1 MAGEIEL
8 KSLLDTIKSNPAVP
22 DDIKKKAEDTLG
34 PGPVYVSDVVIYRI
48 VVIVLGATVILTV
61 AGGLGLAFLGSPD
74 NYKIPPELIALGSA
88 AVGALA
94 GLLAPSPGQSK
105 GS

>member
-1 MAGEIEL
+1 MPAQEQL
-8 KSLLDTIKSNPAVP
+8 KTLLETIKSDPTVP
-22 DDIKKKAEDTLG
+22 DAIKKKAEDTLG
-34 PGPVYVSDVVIYRI
+34 QGPVYVSDIVIYRI
-48 VVIVLGATVILTV
+48 VVGVLGATVILTV

-94 GLLAPSPGQSK
+94 GLLAPSPGQNK

>member
-1 MAGEIEL
+1 MTADVEL
-8 KSLLDTIKSNPAVP
+8 KSLLNTIRADPAVP
-22 DDIKKKAEDTLG
+22 EAIKKKAEDTLG
-34 PGPVYVSDVVIYRI
+34 SGPVYVSDVVIYRI
-48 VVIVLGATVILTV
+48 VVTVLGATVILTV

-94 GLLAPSPGQSK
+94 GLLAPSPGQTK

>member
-1 MAGEIEL
+1 MPAQEEL
-8 KSLLDTIKSNPAVP
+8 KNLLNEIRADPAVP
-22 DDIKKKAEDTLG
+22 DAIKKKAEAAIG
-34 PGPVYVSDVVIYRI
+34 QGPVYISDVLIYRI
-48 VVIVLGATVILTV
+48 VVTVLGATVLLTV
-61 AGGLGLAFLGSPD
+61 VGGLGLAFLGSPN

-94 GLLAPSPGQSK
+94 GLLAPSPGQNN